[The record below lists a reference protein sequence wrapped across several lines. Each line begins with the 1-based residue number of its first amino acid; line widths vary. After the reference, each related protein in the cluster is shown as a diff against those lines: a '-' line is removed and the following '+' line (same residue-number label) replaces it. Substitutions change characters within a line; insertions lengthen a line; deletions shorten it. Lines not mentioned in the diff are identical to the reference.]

1 MRKETPKPKRRVWG
15 LNIIR
20 KRGYNK
26 IMGKT
31 LGYHITFT
39 TYGTWLQGDKRGW
52 VKDGKIFEGDCELYK
67 NNEKRVEGKKVVLSK
82 TERDIVRETIIRKAE
97 EINEKILAIL
107 VWSSHVHIVIKYSG
121 RPVEELV
128 RIFKNAA
135 TVALKG
141 NEFKGRVWTRGYDKR
156 FCFDENALK
165 ARIEY
170 VNGHGRSRTDIKKKI
185 VRRFGG

>member
-1 MRKETPKPKRRVWG
+1 
-15 LNIIR
+15 
-20 KRGYNK
+20 
-26 IMGKT
+26 MGKT

-107 VWSSHVHIVIKYSG
+107 VWSSHVHIVIKNSG